1 MKIGKIMLVLS
12 AASLLGGQA
21 FAQSE
26 EESVRKEYEQREAET
41 ERAMREAE
49 RQIEEAAR
57 RMAELSN
64 ERLGALGEAERWAK
78 LAGDRPRL
86 GINIESDMSIGPV
99 EGVGILSVTPGSAG
113 DEAGLRAGDVITAVN
128 GESMSAENMRD
139 SAMLLME
146 ASCLLRTSYSVSW
159 SWHIS

>member
-78 LAGDRPRL
+78 LAGDRPR
-86 GINIESDMSIGPV
+86 IAED
-99 EGVGILSVTPGSAG
+99 THR
-113 DEAGLRAGDVITAVN
+113 DEAT
-128 GESMSAENMRD
+128 
-139 SAMLLME
+139 
-146 ASCLLRTSYSVSW
+146 
-159 SWHIS
+159 